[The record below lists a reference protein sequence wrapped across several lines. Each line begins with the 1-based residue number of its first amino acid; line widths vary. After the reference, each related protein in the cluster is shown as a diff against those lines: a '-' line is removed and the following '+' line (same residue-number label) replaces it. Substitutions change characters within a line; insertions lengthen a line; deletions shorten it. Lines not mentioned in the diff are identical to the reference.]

1 MPFPDR
7 LQLPFQ
13 FNSTLLARDL
23 ATLEDAPWTE
33 HFVRQNYE
41 GNWSAKP
48 LRAGQGETHP
58 IRMIY
63 ADPTCTEFVDTALL
77 ARTPYFQQVLATF
90 ECPLR
95 CARLMRLAPDSHIK
109 EHSDLELDFESG
121 HVRLHLP
128 VLTHDAVEFYLNQK
142 RVPLA
147 AGTCWYL
154 RLSDPH
160 RVSNPG
166 PTDRVHL
173 VIDASVNEWLRDLF
187 TRAASSSPLP
197 TTPNPAAL

>member
-13 FNSTLLARDL
+13 FDSTQLANDL
-23 ATLEDAPWTE
+23 ATLKDVPWTN

-48 LRAGQGETHP
+48 LRSGKGETHP
-58 IRMIY
+58 VRMIY
-63 ADPTCTEFVDTALL
+63 ANPTCTEFVDTAHL

-90 ECPLR
+90 QCPLR
-95 CARLMRLAPDSHIK
+95 CVRLMRLTPDSHIK
-109 EHSDLELDFESG
+109 EHCDPDLDFDSG
-121 HVRLHLP
+121 QVRLHVP

-142 RVPLA
+142 RVLLPT
-147 AGTCWYL
+147 GTCWYL

-173 VIDASVNEWLRDLF
+173 VIDAYVNDWLRDVF
-187 TRAASSSPLP
+187 TRAAGTSDS
-197 TTPNPAAL
+197 